1 LSYSATGPEA
11 QDAGSRRQNALSILF
26 LFVTIFAF
34 AVRFCVAPE
43 MMNQVMEYTTK
54 LGSFYEKLH
63 LGTYAIFLLL
73 PVALLSRPIQLRGHD
88 IRRFKDLL
96 RYSAIM
102 VLLIVLM
109 MALGRSSAAGLI
121 LDTYLVAGAA
131 GLIVLSMT
139 PQMRR
144 IVGDAVL
151 WMSLVSAV
159 IGILE
164 FITHTRLQPY
174 DLHEDVFRP
183 TGLADHPLTLGLMGA
198 ASIGFV
204 LMTGWKPWLKI
215 AAVGVLFISTATAGA
230 RFALLLASA
239 EIVAAVLIVPWTK
252 LTPRHERQAKVA
264 VLLLVLALGVAL
276 FAVLAAG
283 GALSRFSSGIVDE
296 NFFARTDIYKIFDY
310 VGWREIVFGADLEG
324 IIKIVNEQLKLPFI
338 ESAPVYLTFLF
349 GAPVAIGFAIALF
362 WLFLRLLQHVARPAW
377 IGSAVFFAAALSNN
391 TLSSKTP
398 VVAIFL
404 VLIVAYANV
413 VPAKR
418 PTVSP
423 ET

>member
-1 LSYSATGPEA
+1 M
-11 QDAGSRRQNALSILF
+11 
-26 LFVTIFAF
+26 
-34 AVRFCVAPE
+34 C
-43 MMNQVMEYTTK
+43 
-54 LGSFYEKLH
+54 
-63 LGTYAIFLLL
+63 
-73 PVALLSRPIQLRGHD
+73 
-88 IRRFKDLL
+88 
-96 RYSAIM
+96 
-102 VLLIVLM
+102 
-109 MALGRSSAAGLI
+109 
-121 LDTYLVAGAA
+121 
-131 GLIVLSMT
+131 
-139 PQMRR
+139 
-144 IVGDAVL
+144 
-151 WMSLVSAV
+151 
-159 IGILE
+159 
-164 FITHTRLQPY
+164 
-174 DLHEDVFRP
+174 
-183 TGLADHPLTLGLMGA
+183 A

-204 LMTGWKPWLKI
+204 LMTSWKPWLKI
-215 AAVGVLFISTATAGA
+215 AAVGVLFIGTATAGA

-264 VLLLVLALGVAL
+264 VLLIVVALGVAL

-296 NFFARTDIYKIFDY
+296 NFFARTDIYKIFGM
-310 VGWREIVFGADLEG
+310 VEWRDIVFGADLDG
-324 IIKIVNEQLKLPFI
+324 ILKIVNDKLKLPFI

-362 WLFLRLLQHVARPAW
+362 WLFLRMLQHVARPAW
-377 IGSAVFFAAALSNN
+377 IGTAVFFTAALSNN

-418 PTVSP
+418 PTAST

>member
-11 QDAGSRRQNALSILF
+11 QDASSRRQNALSILF
-26 LFVTIFAF
+26 LSVTIFAF
-34 AVRFCVAPE
+34 AIRFCVPPE
-43 MMNQVMEYTTK
+43 MMNRVMEYTTK
-54 LGSFYEKLH
+54 FGSFYEKLH
-63 LGTYAIFLLL
+63 LGTYAIYLLL
-73 PVALLSRPIQLRGHD
+73 PVALLSRPITLVGYD

-96 RYSAIM
+96 RYSAIV
-102 VLLIVLM
+102 VLLILLM
-109 MALGRSSAAGLI
+109 LALGRSSAAGLL
-121 LDTYLVAGAA
+121 LDTYLVASAA
-131 GLIVLSMT
+131 GLIVLSMP

-164 FITHTRLQPY
+164 FATRTRLTPY

-183 TGLADHPLTLGLMGA
+183 TGLSDHPLTLGLMCA

-204 LMTGWKPWLKI
+204 LMTNWKPWLKI
-215 AAVGVLFISTATAGA
+215 AAVGVLFIATATAGA

-239 EIVAAVLIVPWTK
+239 EIVAAVLLVPWTK
-252 LTPRHERQAKVA
+252 LSPRHERQAKVA
-264 VLLLVLALGVAL
+264 VLVLVLALGVAL
-276 FAVLAAG
+276 IAVLAAG
-283 GALSRFSSGIVDE
+283 GALRRFSGGIVDD
-296 NFFARTDIYKIFDY
+296 NLYARTDIYKVFDF
-310 VGWREIVFGADLEG
+310 VSWRDIVFGADLDD
-324 IIKIVNEQLKLPFI
+324 ILLIVNEQLKLPFI

-377 IGSAVFFAAALSNN
+377 IGTAIFFMAALSNN

-418 PTVSP
+418 PPASP